1 VAASTTPPSQSLNR
15 RLLFGLPLLAA
26 AFAYAN
32 AVLNGFVLDDYHI
45 ILENPDV
52 LGDLNFFAVTDRMSG
67 TYYRPISVFTFW
79 LDHRIFGFW
88 AGGFHLT
95 SVLYHGAVT
104 LLAVQLCRR
113 LFSDQVALFA
123 GLIFAV
129 HPVHTE
135 AVTAIANRTEILA
148 TGFCLLALLVHL
160 RPGKDGALRIAGEN
174 ALLLLG
180 LLSKESA
187 LTLPLMI
194 FAVDWLKPG
203 GRLRVT
209 GPLRVVPA
217 IALYFWI
224 KTAAIGIAGF
234 EAEHGYFYGATLG
247 ERIFSVMAVM
257 WRYVGVLLWP
267 TNLSASYEQAFLSAP
282 SLSAVLGA
290 ASVVAVAVAILS
302 TQRSGTPVALGLA
315 LMAAAMA
322 PYLHLQSMMI
332 VMADRFMYL
341 PSVGFCMVAG
351 YGLERLLSR
360 LPRRALRIAVPLVLV
375 ATLSLLTAARNLDWR
390 DPVSLWT
397 ATVERSPTSA
407 FAHGNLGLSA
417 FHTGDVDLAIGALQ
431 RALELAPGH
440 IAYTDALAAIFHH
453 LELHGEELRVFEAAA
468 RAGQTDPHILDSIDR
483 VTRELTSP

>member
-1 VAASTTPPSQSLNR
+1 MAASTTPPSQSLNR

-95 SVLYHGAVT
+95 GVLYHGAVT

-375 ATLSLLTAARNLDWR
+375 ATLSLLTATGETRSVCGRRRSSAAQPAPSR
-390 DPVSLWT
+390 T
-397 ATVERSPTSA
+397 ATWASRP
-407 FAHGNLGLSA
+407 F
-417 FHTGDVDLAIGALQ
+417 
-431 RALELAPGH
+431 
-440 IAYTDALAAIFHH
+440 
-453 LELHGEELRVFEAAA
+453 
-468 RAGQTDPHILDSIDR
+468 
-483 VTRELTSP
+483 TRETSTWPSGRCSARSSWHLATSPIPTPWPRSSTTSSCTVKSCASSRQRRERGRPIHTSWTRSIASLVS